1 MSKFQAEGK
10 GNVTSWP
17 KGLREPKGDLA
28 QAVRGG
34 VSGAEQ
40 LPSRV
45 HMEIDS
51 RKTNPSLLQDQGT
64 LGRGPGYR
72 QTQS

>member
-28 QAVRGG
+28 QAVRGRG
-34 VSGAEQ
+34 EG
-40 LPSRV
+40 SRAA
-45 HMEIDS
+45 S
-51 RKTNPSLLQDQGT
+51 
-64 LGRGPGYR
+64 
-72 QTQS
+72 